1 MVNTKKAA
9 IETHALNKDNF
20 MNLIF
25 FISGAAEIKMEHFLD
40 LPDELILKV
49 LSYTET
55 VDILRC
61 GGVSKR
67 IRTISNDNSLFQS
80 VDFSGK
86 IVKADFLETVLN
98 KDCKSLNLSNSFI
111 RGNLIEKSQ
120 LRKLDWSNYQL
131 VNFFASYDVLEELL
145 ESCHSSFLDLPN
157 KLILKVLSYTET
169 ADILRCGQVS
179 KIIRTVSNDNSL
191 FQTVNLSGKYVKT
204 DLIEIAL
211 NKGCKSLNLS
221 DSFIWGSYLNL
232 IQKSQLRKL
241 NLSNCQEIGCSV
253 LEELFESCQYLKK
266 SYHFLKRN

>member
-1 MVNTKKAA
+1 
-9 IETHALNKDNF
+9 
-20 MNLIF
+20 MNHIF
-25 FISGAAEIKMEHFLD
+25 FISGAAEIKMYHFLD

-80 VDFSGK
+80 VDLSGK

-111 RGNLIEKSQ
+111 RGNLIQKSQ
-120 LRKLDWSNYQL
+120 LRKLDWSNCQ
-131 VNFFASYDVLEELL
+131 VISYDVLEELL

-204 DLIEIAL
+204 DLIEMAL
-211 NKGCKSLNLS
+211 NKGYKSLNLS
-221 DSFIWGSYLNL
+221 DSFIWGNYLNL

-253 LEELFESCQYLKK
+253 LAELFESCQYLKK

>member
-1 MVNTKKAA
+1 
-9 IETHALNKDNF
+9 

-61 GGVSKR
+61 GGVSKK

-80 VDFSGK
+80 VDLSGK

-111 RGNLIEKSQ
+111 RGNLTLIQKSQ
-120 LRKLDWSNYQL
+120 LRKLDLSKCQ
-131 VNFFASYDVLEELL
+131 VISYDVLEELL
-145 ESCHSSFLDLPN
+145 EKNHSSFLDLPN

-204 DLIEIAL
+204 DLIEMAL

-221 DSFIWGSYLNL
+221 DSFIWGNYLNL

-266 SYHFLKRN
+266 GYHFLKRN